1 MEQNNSCKRGE
12 GRRGMTER
20 RWREEWKNIYKG
32 PMDVDNGVKIDYGSG
47 GWAGWKGVKG
57 ENGVKYNSINNK
69 VF

>member
-1 MEQNNSCKRGE
+1 
-12 GRRGMTER
+12 
-20 RWREEWKNIYKG
+20 
-32 PMDVDNGVKIDYGSG
+32 MDVDNGVKIDYGSG